1 MGGWNHD
8 FDPQHSSP
16 YRRAPGGRGL
26 TASLAACGNT
36 ADTDDDATTPNAG
49 TETTAPAESTAP
61 ADDDADDDSTDTD
74 DATDS
79 DDDATDSDDDAA
91 ESDDDSTDAAGT
103 AGALSV
109 SVQGQGVKA
118 LVLDDSGSSG
128 EATALDGKLI
138 SGPGGCFAVQ
148 PGGQPELLLVG
159 DDVEI
164 GQNPPTLTLDDGT
177 AIKVGDQL
185 NATGVQVNV
194 ADVEGIP
201 QQCSQGAADT
211 AWVLQ
216 D

>member
-1 MGGWNHD
+1 MTSNHNTA
-8 FDPQHSSP
+8 
-16 YRRAPGGRGL
+16 RRTAALLGAVVL

-36 ADTDDDATTPNAG
+36 AETDDDATTPNAG

-61 ADDDADDDSTDTD
+61 ADDDADD
-74 DATDS
+74 A
-79 DDDATDSDDDAA
+79 
-91 ESDDDSTDAAGT
+91 TDAAGT

-118 LVLDDSGSSG
+118 LVLGDDSTASS
-128 EATALDGKLI
+128 EPTALNGKLT

-148 PGGQPELLLVG
+148 PGGQPELLLLG
-159 DDVEI
+159 DDTEI

-185 NATGVQVNV
+185 NATGVQVNA

>member
-1 MGGWNHD
+1 MV
-8 FDPQHSSP
+8 
-16 YRRAPGGRGL
+16 L

-49 TETTAPAESTAP
+49 TETTAAAESTAP
-61 ADDDADDDSTDTD
+61 ADDDADDDSPDTDDATDSDD

-118 LVLDDSGSSG
+118 LVLDDSDSSG

-148 PGGQPELLLVG
+148 PGGQPELLLLG
-159 DDVEI
+159 DDTEI

-185 NATGVQVNV
+185 NATGLQVNV

-201 QQCSQGAADT
+201 QQCFQGAADT

>member
-1 MGGWNHD
+1 MTSNHNTA
-8 FDPQHSSP
+8 
-16 YRRAPGGRGL
+16 RRTAALLGAVVL

-61 ADDDADDDSTDTD
+61 ADDDADD
-74 DATDS
+74 A
-79 DDDATDSDDDAA
+79 
-91 ESDDDSTDAAGT
+91 TDAAGT

-118 LVLDDSGSSG
+118 LVLDDSECSG

-148 PGGQPELLLVG
+148 PGGQPELLLLG
-159 DDVEI
+159 DDTEI

>member
-1 MGGWNHD
+1 MWGGWNHD
-8 FDPQHSSP
+8 FEPQHSSP

-61 ADDDADDDSTDTD
+61 ADDDADD
-74 DATDS
+74 A
-79 DDDATDSDDDAA
+79 
-91 ESDDDSTDAAGT
+91 TDAAGT

-118 LVLDDSGSSG
+118 LVLDDSECSG

-148 PGGQPELLLVG
+148 PGGQPELLLLG
-159 DDVEI
+159 DDTEI